1 MPKCFKTVL
10 QLARASELLCP
21 NSPRSDPKLLTS
33 VPMFYHDSEPPLE
46 LSRPTEY
53 SYFRGLE
60 KPTLTPK
67 VKVTCAEP
75 AHIAPRLV
83 QKTTLTPKV
92 WNIPRRRR
100 GSPHFPKGVQG
111 KQYHM
116 ALGIGSQVQN
126 VQNRQIHRNI
136 HTAPQRNSTAAMH
149 ILDSILHP
157 YMKSFSN

>member
-10 QLARASELLCP
+10 QLARASELLCA

-116 ALGIGSQVQN
+116 ALGIGFTGPKRFKTVKSTETSTP
-126 VQNRQIHRNI
+126 HRNAI
-136 HTAPQRNSTAAMH
+136 PQPPCTFL
-149 ILDSILHP
+149 IQFFTP
-157 YMKSFSN
+157 T

>member
-10 QLARASELLCP
+10 QLARASELLCA

-100 GSPHFPKGVQG
+100 GSPHFPKGRSR
-111 KQYHM
+111 KAIPH
-116 ALGIGSQVQN
+116 GSWDRFTGPKRSKPSNPQKHP
-126 VQNRQIHRNI
+126 HR
-136 HTAPQRNSTAAMH
+136 TATQFHSRHAHS
-149 ILDSILHP
+149 
-157 YMKSFSN
+157 